1 MKISIVKE
9 KGYSFDE
16 GICTQT
22 TAFIG
27 RKRTG
32 KSYAAVVL
40 FEKIHSIGGHQIV
53 FDPVGNWKAVTLDRT
68 GKKPGLPITVFGGP
82 KGHLPLPVDSG
93 RVIGRMLMEK
103 RISAVLDVSR
113 FGDEDRERFVGDC
126 VQAIYEVAQDEHHV
140 CTLYFEEAQFFIPEG
155 MGIKSKMFKKIRDA
169 VRVGGNYGLGVVM
182 ITQRPQSVN
191 KEILNQVEL
200 LFVGQLNG
208 KHERDAIEGWIVSQ
222 GVDLKEEL
230 KQLPSFQR
238 GEFFMWSPSWLE
250 TFAKVHIR
258 RKETFDGSATPTLG
272 AKVRTMQIAPVD
284 VEALQAA
291 IQDTIKT
298 YSENDPAALKREV
311 ARLRTELAKQK
322 PAEPE
327 LDVSAIEYL
336 IGTVRDSEKA
346 TQGAWEAIR
355 RFSKASPR
363 HMPLRSPARAPAPVT
378 PKAVKVTIQPPL
390 PRNEGQPPGFGE
402 PKRARSSKTESSTT
416 GNSLNK
422 CMHAILSVLKT
433 HAREMSLKEISILT
447 GYKIT
452 SGAFAQ
458 SVANLIKL
466 NYAERNNK
474 KLSITSDGD
483 EVVGEVAKL
492 PTGFDLLQYW
502 KGQLSSAHGS
512 ILQVIF
518 DRREEV
524 TTVEEIIETTG
535 YSRTS
540 GAFAQALADIKKLQ
554 LVNAVGRGQFTIA
567 ESFL

>member
-9 KGYSFDE
+9 KGHSFDE

-93 RVIGRMLMEK
+93 KVIGRMLMEK

-250 TFAKVHIR
+250 TFVKVHIR

-284 VEALQAA
+284 VEALQKA

-298 YSENDPAALKREV
+298 FNENDPGSLKREV

-322 PAEPE
+322 PVEPQ
-327 LDVSAIEYL
+327 LDVSAIEHL
-336 IGTVRDSEKA
+336 IGTVADA
-346 TQGAWEAIR
+346 YEAVKEARVAIS
-355 RFSKASPR
+355 RFSKAPGSKLHISRGPSPV
-363 HMPLRSPARAPAPVT
+363 SAPVT
-378 PKAVKVTIQPPL
+378 PKAVKVQVVKPKAHE
-390 PRNEGQPPGFGE
+390 EG
-402 PKRARSSKTESSTT
+402 ARE
-416 GNSLNK
+416 GDLDLNK
-422 CMHAILSVLKT
+422 TQRAVLSVLAI
-433 HAREMSLKEISILT
+433 HGRPMDLKEICILS
-447 GYKIT
+447 GYRVT
-452 SGAFAQ
+452 SGGLAQ
-458 SVANLIKL
+458 AVADLFKV
-466 NYAERNNK
+466 NYITRANK
-474 KLSITSDGD
+474 MLEITDSGRQAIPTPDQ
-483 EVVGEVAKL
+483 L
-492 PTGFDLLQYW
+492 PTGADLVEYW
-502 KGQLSSAHGS
+502 KKHLKGAHAN
-512 ILQVIF
+512 ILQVLYDKQGAIISF
-518 DRREEV
+518 EELCDS
-524 TTVEEIIETTG
+524 TG
-535 YSRTS
+535 YRPTS
-540 GAFAQALADIKKLQ
+540 GGLAQALADLKKLR
-554 LVNAVGRGQFTIA
+554 LITVPERKHFAISDT
-567 ESFL
+567 FL

>member
-22 TAFIG
+22 AAFIG

-32 KSYAAVVL
+32 KSYAAGVL
-40 FEKIHSIGGHQIV
+40 FEKIHGIGGHQVV
-53 FDPVGNWKAVTLDRT
+53 FDPVGNWKAITLDRT

-93 RVIGRMLMEK
+93 KVIGRMLMEK

-126 VQAIYEVAQDEHHV
+126 VQAMYEVAQDENHV

-230 KQLPSFQR
+230 KQLPGFKR

-258 RKETFDGSATPTLG
+258 RKETFDGSSTPTLG
-272 AKVRTMQIAPVD
+272 AKVRTMKIAPVD
-284 VEALQAA
+284 VEALQSA

-298 YSENDPAALKREV
+298 YNENDPGSLKREV
-311 ARLRTELAKQK
+311 ARLRAEMAKQK
-322 PAEPE
+322 PAEPQ
-327 LDVSAIEYL
+327 LDVSPVVEL
-336 IGTVRDSEKA
+336 IAAVRNAEKA
-346 TQGAWEAIR
+346 THGAWEAIR
-355 RFSKASPR
+355 RFSKEKHIPLQQPASAGKR
-363 HMPLRSPARAPAPVT
+363 VASSLEKVT
-378 PKAVKVTIQPPL
+378 PKAVNVTVKPKARL
-390 PRNEGQPPGFGE
+390 AEGPAREGDLNLDKCQ
-402 PKRARSSKTESSTT
+402 RAV
-416 GNSLNK
+416 
-422 CMHAILSVLKT
+422 LSVLAI
-433 HAREMSLKEISILT
+433 HGRPMSLKEISILT
-447 GYKIT
+447 GYRIT
-452 SGAFAQ
+452 SGGFAQ
-458 SVANLIKL
+458 AIANLIKAGYVTRGDKML
-466 NYAERNNK
+466 E
-474 KLSITSDGD
+474 ITAAGKIAIPTPDQ
-483 EVVGEVAKL
+483 L
-492 PTGFDLLQYW
+492 PTGADLLEYW
-502 KGQLSSAHGS
+502 KQHLKGAHAN
-512 ILQVIF
+512 ILQVLYDHGGAIVSF
-518 DRREEV
+518 DEV
-524 TTVEEIIETTG
+524 CDVTG
-535 YSRTS
+535 YKPTS
-540 GAFAQALADIKKLQ
+540 GGLAQALADLKKLR
-554 LVNAVGRGQFTIA
+554 LITVPERKHFAISD
-567 ESFL
+567 SFF